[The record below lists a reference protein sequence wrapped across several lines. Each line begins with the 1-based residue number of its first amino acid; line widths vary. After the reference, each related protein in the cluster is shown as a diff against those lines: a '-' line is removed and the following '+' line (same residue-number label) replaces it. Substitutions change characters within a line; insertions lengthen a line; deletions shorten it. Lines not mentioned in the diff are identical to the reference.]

1 MSGSAGLFSK
11 KKFFFYLVGSP
22 KVGGAGDGKHKKK
35 YGHPNSQRRIN
46 ILVSTH
52 IFSEV
57 RNPIKALFCVLDHYN
72 MSKHTT
78 YTFQVV
84 RHVPGSE
91 NHQIDYISGT
101 GQRRINILVS
111 THILMWGEES
121 NTFLCWVRNPINT
134 LFSVLDH
141 YNMLQQYTF
150 QMVHHIPKFPLM
162 ATSYVYG

>member
-1 MSGSAGLFSK
+1 
-11 KKFFFYLVGSP
+11 
-22 KVGGAGDGKHKKK
+22 
-35 YGHPNSQRRIN
+35 
-46 ILVSTH
+46 
-52 IFSEV
+52 
-57 RNPIKALFCVLDHYN
+57 

-84 RHVPGSE
+84 VHVPGSE

-121 NTFLCWVRNPINT
+121 NTFLCGVRNPINT

-141 YNMLQQYTF
+141 YNMLQHTKYTF
-150 QMVHHIPKFPLM
+150 
-162 ATSYVYG
+162 

>member
-1 MSGSAGLFSK
+1 MYWTTTTCWNLQNIHFKWSAICPVHKIAKLTISG
-11 KKFFFYLVGSP
+11 
-22 KVGGAGDGKHKKK
+22 
-35 YGHPNSQRRIN
+35 NSQRRIN

-52 IFSEV
+52 IFSGV

-121 NTFLCWVRNPINT
+121 NTCLCGVMNPINT
-134 LFSVLDH
+134 LFSLLDH
-141 YNMLQQYTF
+141 YNMLQHTKYTF
-150 QMVHHIPKFPLM
+150 QMVRHIPKFPM